1 MVEEVVEI
9 NEEQKETKDVKV
21 QTKKQFTIFGFTIW
35 RILAYFIIYS
45 IVGYLIETAFGL
57 VKYGT
62 LESRQSFLYG
72 PFCAIYG
79 VGAVV
84 IILSLQY
91 FKKNYNTLFLGGCLV
106 GSILEYVISWI
117 GEAIFN
123 VKWWDYSNMPFNIN
137 GRICLGY
144 AIFWGILSLYL
155 MISLN
160 PKVDKLIDW
169 MKSKLNIKLLK
180 GILISLIIV
189 MVIDCIMTGY
199 ALMCF
204 MVRMIKINNIQ
215 VDNMDR
221 INSAYS
227 ALYDNENRKNI
238 IYKLFSDEK
247 MIKTFPRLKVE
258 SSDGTIIYF
267 SDLLPEITPYYW
279 KINE

>member
-1 MVEEVVEI
+1 MAEEVLEI
-9 NEEQKETKDVKV
+9 DKEKEDIKDIIETK
-21 QTKKQFTIFGFTIW
+21 KKFTIFSFTIW
-35 RILAYFIIYS
+35 RLLAYFIIYS

-79 VGAVV
+79 IGAVV
-84 IILSLQY
+84 IIISLQY

-123 VKWWDYSNMPFNIN
+123 VKWWDYSNMPLNLN
-137 GRICLGY
+137 GRICLAY
-144 AIFWGILSLYL
+144 SVFWGILALYL

-160 PKVDKLIDW
+160 PKIDILIDW
-169 MKSKLNIKLLK
+169 IKKKINIKLLK
-180 GILISLIIV
+180 ASVITLIII
-189 MVIDCIMTGY
+189 MAIDYIITAY

-204 MVRMIKINNIQ
+204 MVRMIKINDIKVENI
-215 VDNMDR
+215 DK

-227 ALYDNENRKNI
+227 ILYDNENNNNI
-238 IYKLFSDEK
+238 IYKSFSDEK

-258 SSDGTIIYF
+258 DVDGNIIFF
-267 SDLLPEITPYYW
+267 SDLLPEIKPYYW
-279 KINE
+279 KIDQ